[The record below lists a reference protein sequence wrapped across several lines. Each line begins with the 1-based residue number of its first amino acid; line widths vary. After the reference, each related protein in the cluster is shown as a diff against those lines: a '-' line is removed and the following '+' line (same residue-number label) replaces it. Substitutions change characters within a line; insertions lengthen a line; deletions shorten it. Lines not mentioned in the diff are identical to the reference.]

1 MRDRMRGAA
10 ALLAPWMALAAVF
23 VFEGGKRWHL

>member
-1 MRDRMRGAA
+1 MRRAA
-10 ALLAPWMALAAVF
+10 ALLAPWMALASVF